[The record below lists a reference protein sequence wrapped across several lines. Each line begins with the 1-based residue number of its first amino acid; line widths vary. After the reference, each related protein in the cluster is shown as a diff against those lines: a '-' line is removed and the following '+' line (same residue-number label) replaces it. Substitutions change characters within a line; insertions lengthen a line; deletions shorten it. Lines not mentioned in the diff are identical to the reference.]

1 MLKPILTLSAAL
13 TPELATPPVAT
24 RTITVDAHKGFWI
37 ARHNRLRML
46 RHSLVL
52 DRPSLQQMGRTLVMR
67 AALWF
72 MTITVSCPQQGTNL
86 HPVAQGS
93 GSYAPACWLNLCRAG
108 GTARSPTR
116 STLGAF

>member
-1 MLKPILTLSAAL
+1 
-13 TPELATPPVAT
+13 
-24 RTITVDAHKGFWI
+24 
-37 ARHNRLRML
+37 L

-72 MTITVSCPQQGTNL
+72 MTITVSYPQQGTNL
-86 HPVAQGS
+86 HPAQGS

-116 STLGAF
+116 SNLGAYGTYSHARKTSMVDRRRRGCRPHRHGGGSVFIQRRQGDIA